1 MCKLTRTSSTN
12 VVKSVSISLLYKEF
26 FVTVLFCL
34 IEMSLGMGTSEQM
47 DLGSPT
53 IKRYG
58 TLFSKGEA
66 EKVV

>member
-1 MCKLTRTSSTN
+1 
-12 VVKSVSISLLYKEF
+12 
-26 FVTVLFCL
+26 
-34 IEMSLGMGTSEQM
+34 MSLGMGTSEQM